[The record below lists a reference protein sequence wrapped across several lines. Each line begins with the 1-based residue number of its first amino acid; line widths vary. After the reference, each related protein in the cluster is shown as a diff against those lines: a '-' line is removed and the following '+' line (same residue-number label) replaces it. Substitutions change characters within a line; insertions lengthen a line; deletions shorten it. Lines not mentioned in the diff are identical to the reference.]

1 MYQLLCALKFKLKKC
16 LVQKKNGFTIDLY
29 VHGFFFQS
37 FILKSLT
44 DMMYEICPNLSQ
56 HFLFR
61 ISEMPLE
68 FLYPLMYYFQNT
80 CTCIVY
86 DINGQVTFIG
96 KLRKKQTTEVFE
108 FLF

>member
-1 MYQLLCALKFKLKKC
+1 M
-16 LVQKKNGFTIDLY
+16 
-29 VHGFFFQS
+29 FFFANLYPKNL
-37 FILKSLT
+37 I

-80 CTCIVY
+80 FTCIVY
-86 DINGQVTFIG
+86 DIIGQVTFIG

>member
-1 MYQLLCALKFKLKKC
+1 
-16 LVQKKNGFTIDLY
+16 
-29 VHGFFFQS
+29 
-37 FILKSLT
+37 
-44 DMMYEICPNLSQ
+44 MMYEICPNLSQ

-61 ISEMPLE
+61 ILE

-86 DINGQVTFIG
+86 DIISQVTFNG

>member
-1 MYQLLCALKFKLKKC
+1 MYM
-16 LVQKKNGFTIDLY
+16 
-29 VHGFFFQS
+29 FFLQIC
-37 FILKSLT
+37 ILKILT

-86 DINGQVTFIG
+86 DTIGQVTFIG